1 MSSVNSSVILLIF
14 ICLIMMEYY
23 FARVSTNNI
32 CSDRIIIEPG
42 IHAMS
47 LEVSVFSSITYAQS
61 ILSLV
66 SGVDA

>member
-1 MSSVNSSVILLIF
+1 
-14 ICLIMMEYY
+14 MMEYY

-32 CSDRIIIEPG
+32 CSDRIIIELG

-47 LEVSVFSSITYAQS
+47 LAVSGFFSSITDVQS
-61 ILSLV
+61 IFNLV